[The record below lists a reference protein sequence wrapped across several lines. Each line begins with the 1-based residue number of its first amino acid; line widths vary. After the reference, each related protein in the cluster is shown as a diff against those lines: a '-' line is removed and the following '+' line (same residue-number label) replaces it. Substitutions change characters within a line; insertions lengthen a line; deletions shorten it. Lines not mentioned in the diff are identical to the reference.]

1 MECAATRTTQFS
13 HLPSFAFLCIV
24 PQGMI
29 RRSSSNHFLE
39 LLPGPFETIFQGL
52 NTDKVAAVLAVKGLL
67 RPPRRNRVNAINED
81 D

>member
-1 MECAATRTTQFS
+1 
-13 HLPSFAFLCIV
+13 
-24 PQGMI
+24 MI

>member
-1 MECAATRTTQFS
+1 M

-29 RRSSSNHFLE
+29 RQSASNHFLE
-39 LLPGPFETIFQGL
+39 LLPGPFESILQGL
-52 NTDKVAAVLAVKGLL
+52 NTDKQGVVLAVKNLL
-67 RPPRRNRVNAINED
+67 RPSRGGRNRVLDVDTINDED